1 MPATL
6 PSTDDLIATVHHY
19 YPAGTSP
26 EAGNPAYF
34 SSPEWLR
41 FCDLWERVMRIE
53 ALPRW
58 DEFRAA
64 LKKALPDCSF
74 WDTTVPRSQA
84 CRRLRVYLCPPEAPP
99 GQPEYTVVVGLV
111 SILAPV
117 YSLYESHYVRKSDGN
132 YTEPRI
138 RWLFSD
144 QTAPYARVLAE
155 HIEEY
160 FGCCPLPPEVGR
172 IRVPDVK
179 SLGNVEFGQQ
189 TLFELLL
196 TEDLQ

>member
-1 MPATL
+1 MPAPL
-6 PSTDDLIATVHHY
+6 PSTDELMATVHRY
-19 YPAGTSP
+19 YPAGLDPDQQHETYL
-26 EAGNPAYF
+26 A
-34 SSPEWLR
+34 SPEWHR
-41 FCDLWERVMRIE
+41 FCDLWERVMRLE
-53 ALPRW
+53 VLPRW
-58 DEFRAA
+58 DEFRTA
-64 LKKALPDCSF
+64 LKEALPDCKF
-74 WDTTVPRSQA
+74 WDTTVPYYHG
-84 CRRLRVYLCPPEAPP
+84 CRRIRIILVPPGTPP
-99 GQPEYTVVVGLV
+99 GQPEYTEVVGLV

-117 YSLYESHYVRKSDGN
+117 YSLYEAYSRRKSDGN